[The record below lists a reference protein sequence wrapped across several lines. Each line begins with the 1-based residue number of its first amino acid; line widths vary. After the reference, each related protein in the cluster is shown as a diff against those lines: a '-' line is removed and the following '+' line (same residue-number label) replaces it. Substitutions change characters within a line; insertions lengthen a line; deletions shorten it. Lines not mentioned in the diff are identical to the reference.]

1 MVILLLFSIIAQAI
15 LKYSKADVA
24 RGHLCFKFQSCWVW
38 IDGVALYLVKC
49 SLLMLSGSV
58 MFSRTSAK
66 ASDSSCCVNYRPYS
80 FLKLSAT
87 QPPCKSLN
95 LRLPFAK
102 FEFGVHFV
110 DILRCGTTELLK
122 FCCRVCESC
131 ICLSGKTSDTAS
143 INTPQ
148 YSPQHVAPE
157 FFTLTPWG
165 CTELQCTE
173 HCTELF

>member
-1 MVILLLFSIIAQAI
+1 MFT
-15 LKYSKADVA
+15 
-24 RGHLCFKFQSCWVW
+24 FT
-38 IDGVALYLVKC
+38 ALRVCNVLHPDRR
-49 SLLMLSGSV
+49 
-58 MFSRTSAK
+58 SRTSAK

-110 DILRCGTTELLK
+110 DILRGGTTELLK

-148 YSPQHVAPE
+148 YSPQHALLEGVQNCSVQNTVLSFFRLTAYCTKSPKLFTAPQE
-157 FFTLTPWG
+157 V
-165 CTELQCTE
+165 
-173 HCTELF
+173 